1 MLREPGAQGNRFVT
15 PRTFALHERAN
26 EPPVPYAITGY
37 YLDARA
43 SCAYAMEWDMLSW
56 PELPPVEPGV
66 YQAVEK
72 RPPAAL
78 RSLFVTAAY
87 KKYASFLTLSR
98 ALHPGI
104 FEQPAKNDFFK
115 TLLKL
120 ACAARGTR

>member
-1 MLREPGAQGNRFVT
+1 
-15 PRTFALHERAN
+15 
-26 EPPVPYAITGY
+26 
-37 YLDARA
+37 
-43 SCAYAMEWDMLSW
+43 MEWDMLSW

-87 KKYASFLTLSR
+87 KKYASFLTIVCKQMSKTTR

-104 FEQPAKNDFFK
+104 FEQPAKNDFFNA
-115 TLLKL
+115 LLKL